1 MKKVVLGIT
10 VSLAA
15 LAGCT
20 STTPGAPVVVPVAT
34 VVPQSTVTAPPAV
47 VIQPPVT
54 VVQQQQQTTTVR
66 APEKTLTPCQ
76 RMGAEGYSYSYAYN
90 AWVRAGYPVSWD
102 ADHDGIP
109 CEQTYGER

>member
-1 MKKVVLGIT
+1 M
-10 VSLAA
+10 
-15 LAGCT
+15 
-20 STTPGAPVVVPVAT
+20 AT
-34 VVPQSTVTAPPAV
+34 VVSQATVTAPPAAV

-54 VVQQQQQTTTVR
+54 VVQQPPVTTVR
-66 APEKTLTPCQ
+66 APEKALTPCQ
-76 RMGAEGYSYSYAYN
+76 RMGAEGYSYSYAYS

>member
-1 MKKVVLGIT
+1 MKRIVMVVA
-10 VSLAA
+10 VSLGAV
-15 LAGCT
+15 AGCT
-20 STTPGAPVVVPVAT
+20 STVPGAPVVIPVAT
-34 VVPQSTVTAPPAV
+34 VLPPPTVTAPPAV

-54 VVQQQQQTTTVR
+54 IVQQPATTVR
-66 APEKTLTPCQ
+66 APEKALTPCQ
-76 RMGAEGYSYSYAYN
+76 RMGADGYSYGYAYS